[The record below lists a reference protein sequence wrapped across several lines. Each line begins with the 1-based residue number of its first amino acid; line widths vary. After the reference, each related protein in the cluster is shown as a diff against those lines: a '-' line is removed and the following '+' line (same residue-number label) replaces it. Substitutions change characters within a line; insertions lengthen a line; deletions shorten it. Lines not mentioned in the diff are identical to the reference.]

1 MKKRHQ
7 VLLVLAILSVITFL
21 DRIAFST
28 AGERI
33 TKELGLSPVQWGWIL
48 GSFTLAYALF
58 EVPTGL
64 LGDKIGAKSVLIR
77 VVLWWSFFT
86 VLTGFSTGFVMLL
99 GIRFLFGIG
108 EAGAY
113 PNIAIALAKWFPAN
127 ERGQAQAII
136 WGASRLGAGLT
147 PLVVIPIQQRYGW
160 EASFYVLGF
169 VGVIWVIFWYFWHK
183 EDPTQAKDISKSE
196 LDEILAKR
204 QLDNHADKVPFRK
217 FLKSKNLW
225 FLMGM
230 YACYATGIYFFQT
243 WLPKYLQQGRGVSED
258 QLKYISSIAFLLAAF
273 GCFMGGFISDILVKK
288 YGKKWGRRI
297 VPMTGMGISGIFL
310 IISAL
315 TVNNTVAI
323 VLLSLGMAFMDVT
336 APVAWAV
343 SMDIG
348 GNRSGSISG
357 AMNSAG
363 LLVAYLNTVSFGYLV
378 TNFGYNFPVL
388 LLGVIVIIGAFLWLK
403 INAEE
408 TIEYRL

>member
-33 TKELGLSPVQWGWIL
+33 TKELGLTAVQWGWIL

-58 EVPTGL
+58 EIPTGL
-64 LGDKIGAKSVLIR
+64 LGDRIGAKSVLIR

-86 VLTGFSTGFVMLL
+86 ILTGFSTGFAMLL
-99 GIRFLFGIG
+99 VVRFLFGIG

-147 PLVVIPIQQRYGW
+147 PLVVIPIQQSYGW

-169 VGVIWVIFWYFWHK
+169 VGVIWVIFWQFWHK
-183 EDPTQAKDISKSE
+183 EEPTDAKDISADE
-196 LDEILAKR
+196 LKEILAKR
-204 QLDNHADKVPFRK
+204 QLDNHGAKTSIFK
-217 FLKSKNLW
+217 LLQNKNLGY
-225 FLMGM
+225 LMAM
-230 YACYATGIYFFQT
+230 YACYATGVYFFQT
-243 WLPKYLQQGRGVSED
+243 WLPKYLQQGRGVSENE
-258 QLKYISSIAFLLAAF
+258 LKLIGSAPFLLAAL
-273 GCFMGGFISDILVKK
+273 GCFLGGFLSDIAVKK

-297 VPMTGMGISGIFL
+297 VPIVGLGISGICL
-310 IISAL
+310 VVSAL
-315 TVNNTVAI
+315 TINNTIAI
-323 VLLSLGMAFMDVT
+323 ILLSLGMAFMDVT

-348 GNRSGSISG
+348 GTRSGSISG

-363 LLVAYLNTVSFGYLV
+363 LLAAYFSTVSFGYLA

-388 LLGVIVIIGAFLWLK
+388 LLGIIVMIGAFLWLK

-408 TIEYRL
+408 TI

>member
-33 TKELGLSPVQWGWIL
+33 TKELGLTAVQWGWIL

-86 VLTGFSTGFVMLL
+86 ILTGFSTGFAMLL
-99 GIRFLFGIG
+99 VVRFLFGIG

-169 VGVIWVIFWYFWHK
+169 VGVIWVILWQFWHK
-183 EDPTQAKDISKSE
+183 EEPTDAKDISADE
-196 LDEILAKR
+196 LKEILAKR
-204 QLDNHADKVPFRK
+204 QLDNHGAKTSIFK
-217 FLKSKNLW
+217 LLQNKNLGY
-225 FLMGM
+225 LMAM
-230 YACYATGIYFFQT
+230 YACYATGVYFFQT
-243 WLPKYLQQGRGVSED
+243 WLPKYLQQGRGVSENE
-258 QLKYISSIAFLLAAF
+258 LKLIGSAPFLLAAL
-273 GCFMGGFISDILVKK
+273 GCFLGGFLSDIAVKK

-297 VPMTGMGISGIFL
+297 VPIIGLGISGICL
-310 IISAL
+310 IVSAL
-315 TVNNTVAI
+315 TINNTVAI
-323 VLLSLGMAFMDVT
+323 ILLSLGMAFMDVT

-348 GNRSGSISG
+348 GTRSGSISG

-363 LLVAYLNTVSFGYLV
+363 LLAAYFSTVSFGYLA

-388 LLGVIVIIGAFLWLK
+388 LLGIIVMIGAFLWLK

-408 TIEYRL
+408 TI

>member
-33 TKELGLSPVQWGWIL
+33 TKELGLTAVQWGWIL

-58 EVPTGL
+58 EIPTGL
-64 LGDKIGAKSVLIR
+64 LGDRIGAKSVLIR

-86 VLTGFSTGFVMLL
+86 ILTGFSTGFAMLL
-99 GIRFLFGIG
+99 VVRFLFGIG

-147 PLVVIPIQQRYGW
+147 PLVVIPIQQHYGW

-169 VGVIWVIFWYFWHK
+169 VGVIWVIFWQFWHK
-183 EDPTQAKDISKSE
+183 EEPTDAKDISADE
-196 LDEILAKR
+196 LKEILAKR
-204 QLDNHADKVPFRK
+204 QLDNHGAKTSIFK
-217 FLKSKNLW
+217 LLQNKNLGY
-225 FLMGM
+225 LMAM
-230 YACYATGIYFFQT
+230 YACYATGVYFFQT
-243 WLPKYLQQGRGVSED
+243 WLPKYLQQGRGVSENE
-258 QLKYISSIAFLLAAF
+258 LKLIGSAPFLLAAL
-273 GCFMGGFISDILVKK
+273 GCFLGGFLSDIAVKK

-297 VPMTGMGISGIFL
+297 VPIVGLGISGICL
-310 IISAL
+310 IVSAL
-315 TVNNTVAI
+315 TINNTVAI
-323 VLLSLGMAFMDVT
+323 ILLSLGMAFMDVT

-348 GNRSGSISG
+348 GTRSGSISG

-363 LLVAYLNTVSFGYLV
+363 LLAAYFSTVSFGYLA

-388 LLGVIVIIGAFLWLK
+388 LLGIIVMIGAFLWLK

-408 TIEYRL
+408 TI

>member
-33 TKELGLSPVQWGWIL
+33 TKELGLTAVQWGWIL

-58 EVPTGL
+58 EIPTGL
-64 LGDKIGAKSVLIR
+64 LGDRIGAKSVLIR

-86 VLTGFSTGFVMLL
+86 ILTGFSTGFAMLL
-99 GIRFLFGIG
+99 VVRFLFGIG

-169 VGVIWVIFWYFWHK
+169 VGLIWVIFWQFWHK
-183 EDPTQAKDISKSE
+183 EEPTDAKDISADE
-196 LDEILAKR
+196 LKEILAKR
-204 QLDNHADKVPFRK
+204 QLDNHGAKTSIFK
-217 FLKSKNLW
+217 LLQNKNLGY
-225 FLMGM
+225 LMAM
-230 YACYATGIYFFQT
+230 YACYATGVYFFQT
-243 WLPKYLQQGRGVSED
+243 WLPKYLQQGRGVTENE
-258 QLKYISSIAFLLAAF
+258 LKLIGSAPFLLAAL
-273 GCFMGGFISDILVKK
+273 GCFLGGFLSDIAVKK

-297 VPMTGMGISGIFL
+297 VPIIGLGISGICL
-310 IISAL
+310 VVSAL
-315 TVNNTVAI
+315 TINNTVAI
-323 VLLSLGMAFMDVT
+323 ILLSLGMAFMDVT

-348 GNRSGSISG
+348 GTRSGSISG

-363 LLVAYLNTVSFGYLV
+363 LLAAYFSTVSFGYLA

-388 LLGVIVIIGAFLWLK
+388 LLGIIVMIGAFLWLK
-403 INAEE
+403 INPEE
-408 TIEYRL
+408 TI

>member
-33 TKELGLSPVQWGWIL
+33 TKELGLTAVQWGWIL

-64 LGDKIGAKSVLIR
+64 LGDRIGAKSVLIR

-86 VLTGFSTGFVMLL
+86 ILTGFSTGFAMLL
-99 GIRFLFGIG
+99 VVRFLFGIG

-147 PLVVIPIQQRYGW
+147 PLVVIPIQQHYGW

-169 VGVIWVIFWYFWHK
+169 VGVIWVIFWQFWHK
-183 EDPTQAKDISKSE
+183 EEPTDAKDISADE
-196 LDEILAKR
+196 LKEILAKR
-204 QLDNHADKVPFRK
+204 QLDNHGAKTSIFK
-217 FLKSKNLW
+217 LLQNKNLGY
-225 FLMGM
+225 LMAM
-230 YACYATGIYFFQT
+230 YACYATGVYFFQT
-243 WLPKYLQQGRGVSED
+243 WLPKYLQQGRGVSENE
-258 QLKYISSIAFLLAAF
+258 LKLIGSAPFLLAAL
-273 GCFMGGFISDILVKK
+273 GCFLGGFLSDIAVKK

-297 VPMTGMGISGIFL
+297 VPIIGLGISGICL
-310 IISAL
+310 VVSAL
-315 TVNNTVAI
+315 TINNTIAI
-323 VLLSLGMAFMDVT
+323 ILLSLGMAFMDVT

-348 GNRSGSISG
+348 GTRSGSISG

-363 LLVAYLNTVSFGYLV
+363 LLAAYFSTVSFGYLA

-388 LLGVIVIIGAFLWLK
+388 LLGIIVMIGAFLWLK

-408 TIEYRL
+408 TI

>member
-33 TKELGLSPVQWGWIL
+33 TKELGLTAVQWGWIL

-58 EVPTGL
+58 EIPTGL
-64 LGDKIGAKSVLIR
+64 LGDRIGAKSVLIR

-86 VLTGFSTGFVMLL
+86 ILTGFSTGFAMLL
-99 GIRFLFGIG
+99 VVRFLFGIG

-169 VGVIWVIFWYFWHK
+169 VGVIWVIFWQFWHK
-183 EDPTQAKDISKSE
+183 EEPTDAKDISADE
-196 LDEILAKR
+196 LKEILAKR
-204 QLDNHADKVPFRK
+204 QLDNHGAKTSIFK
-217 FLKSKNLW
+217 LLQNKNLGY
-225 FLMGM
+225 LMAM
-230 YACYATGIYFFQT
+230 YACYATGVYFFQT
-243 WLPKYLQQGRGVSED
+243 WLPKYLQQGRGVSENE
-258 QLKYISSIAFLLAAF
+258 LKLIGSAPFLLAAL
-273 GCFMGGFISDILVKK
+273 GCFLGGFLSDIAVKK

-297 VPMTGMGISGIFL
+297 VPIVGLGISGICL
-310 IISAL
+310 VVSAL
-315 TVNNTVAI
+315 TMNNTIAI
-323 VLLSLGMAFMDVT
+323 ILLSLGMAFMDVT

-348 GNRSGSISG
+348 GTRSGSISG

-363 LLVAYLNTVSFGYLV
+363 LLAAYFSTVSFGYLA

-388 LLGVIVIIGAFLWLK
+388 LLGIIVMIGAFLWLK
-403 INAEE
+403 INPEE
-408 TIEYRL
+408 TI

>member
-33 TKELGLSPVQWGWIL
+33 TKELGLTAVQWGWIL

-58 EVPTGL
+58 EIPTGL
-64 LGDKIGAKSVLIR
+64 LGDRIGAKSVLIR

-86 VLTGFSTGFVMLL
+86 ILTGFSTGFAMLL
-99 GIRFLFGIG
+99 VVRFLFGIG

-147 PLVVIPIQQRYGW
+147 PLVVIPIQQHYGW

-169 VGVIWVIFWYFWHK
+169 VGVIWVIFWQFWHK
-183 EDPTQAKDISKSE
+183 EEPTDAKDISADE
-196 LDEILAKR
+196 LKEILAKR
-204 QLDNHADKVPFRK
+204 QLDNHGAKTSIFK
-217 FLKSKNLW
+217 LLQNKNLGY
-225 FLMGM
+225 LMAM
-230 YACYATGIYFFQT
+230 YACYATGVYFFQT
-243 WLPKYLQQGRGVSED
+243 WLPKYLQQGRGVSENE
-258 QLKYISSIAFLLAAF
+258 LKLIGSAPFLLAAL
-273 GCFMGGFISDILVKK
+273 GCFLGGFLSDIAVKK

-297 VPMTGMGISGIFL
+297 VPIVGLGISGICL
-310 IISAL
+310 VVSAL
-315 TVNNTVAI
+315 TINNTVAI
-323 VLLSLGMAFMDVT
+323 ILLSLGMAFMDVT

-348 GNRSGSISG
+348 GTRSGSISG

-363 LLVAYLNTVSFGYLV
+363 LLAAYFSTVSFGYLA

-388 LLGVIVIIGAFLWLK
+388 LLGIIVMIGAFLWLK
-403 INAEE
+403 INSEE
-408 TIEYRL
+408 TI

>member
-33 TKELGLSPVQWGWIL
+33 TKELGLTAVQWGWIL

-58 EVPTGL
+58 EIPTGL
-64 LGDKIGAKSVLIR
+64 LGDRIGAKSVLIR

-86 VLTGFSTGFVMLL
+86 ILTGFSTGFAMLL
-99 GIRFLFGIG
+99 VVRFLFGIG

-169 VGVIWVIFWYFWHK
+169 VGLIWVIFWQFWHK
-183 EDPTQAKDISKSE
+183 EEPTDAKDISADE
-196 LDEILAKR
+196 LKEILAKR
-204 QLDNHADKVPFRK
+204 QLDNHGAKTSIFK
-217 FLKSKNLW
+217 LLQNKNLGY
-225 FLMGM
+225 LMAM
-230 YACYATGIYFFQT
+230 YACYATGVYFFQT
-243 WLPKYLQQGRGVSED
+243 WLPKYLQQGRGVSENE
-258 QLKYISSIAFLLAAF
+258 LKLIGSAPFLLAAL
-273 GCFMGGFISDILVKK
+273 GCFLGGFLSDIAVKK

-297 VPMTGMGISGIFL
+297 VPIVGLGISGICL
-310 IISAL
+310 VVSAL
-315 TVNNTVAI
+315 TINNTIAI
-323 VLLSLGMAFMDVT
+323 ILLSLGMAFMDVT

-348 GNRSGSISG
+348 GTRSGSISG

-363 LLVAYLNTVSFGYLV
+363 LLAAYFSTVSFGYLA

-388 LLGVIVIIGAFLWLK
+388 LLGIIVMIGAFLWLK

-408 TIEYRL
+408 TI

>member
-33 TKELGLSPVQWGWIL
+33 TKELGLTAVQWGWIL

-86 VLTGFSTGFVMLL
+86 ILTGFSTGFAMLL
-99 GIRFLFGIG
+99 VVRFLFGIG

-169 VGVIWVIFWYFWHK
+169 VGVIWVIFWQFWHK
-183 EDPTQAKDISKSE
+183 EEPTDAKDISADE
-196 LDEILAKR
+196 LKEILAKR
-204 QLDNHADKVPFRK
+204 QLDNHGAKTSIFK
-217 FLKSKNLW
+217 LLQNNNLGY
-225 FLMGM
+225 LMAM
-230 YACYATGIYFFQT
+230 YACYATGVYFFQT
-243 WLPKYLQQGRGVSED
+243 WLPKYLQQGRGVSENE
-258 QLKYISSIAFLLAAF
+258 LKLIGSAPFLLAAL
-273 GCFMGGFISDILVKK
+273 GCFLGGFLSDIAVKK

-297 VPMTGMGISGIFL
+297 VPIVGLGISGVCL
-310 IISAL
+310 IVSAL
-315 TVNNTVAI
+315 TINNTVAI
-323 VLLSLGMAFMDVT
+323 ILLSLGMAFMDVT

-348 GNRSGSISG
+348 GTRIGTISG
-357 AMNSAG
+357 VMDAAG
-363 LLVAYLNTVSFGYLV
+363 LLAAYFSTVSFGYLG

-388 LLGVIVIIGAFLWLK
+388 LLGIIVMIGAFLWLK

-408 TIEYRL
+408 TI

>member
-7 VLLVLAILSVITFL
+7 VLLVLAILSIITFL

-33 TKELGLSPVQWGWIL
+33 TKELDLSAVQWGWIL

-58 EVPTGL
+58 EIPTGL
-64 LGDKIGAKSVLIR
+64 LGDKMGAKSVLIR
-77 VVLWWSFFT
+77 VVLWWSLFT
-86 VLTGFSTGFVMLL
+86 ILTGFATGFVSLL
-99 GIRFLFGIG
+99 VIRFLFGIG

-113 PNIAIALAKWFPAN
+113 PNMAITVAKWFPAN

-136 WGASRLGAGLT
+136 WGASRIGAGLT
-147 PLVVIPIQQRYGW
+147 PFLVIPIQQKFGW
-160 EASFYVLGF
+160 QASFYVLGG
-169 VGVIWVIFWYFWHK
+169 VGVIWVIFWQLWHK
-183 EDPTQAKDISKSE
+183 EDPTEANDIAENE
-196 LDEILAKR
+196 LADILKNR
-204 QLDNHADKVPFRK
+204 QLSSHSGDVSIFKLLNN
-217 FLKSKNLW
+217 KNLW
-225 FLMGM
+225 YLMAM
-230 YACYATGIYFFQT
+230 YACYATGVYFFQS
-243 WLPKYLQQGRGVSED
+243 WLPKYLQQGRGISED
-258 QLKYISSIAFLLAAF
+258 QLKYISAAPFLLATI
-273 GCFMGGFISDILVKK
+273 GCFLGGFLSDILVKK

-297 VPMTGMGISGIFL
+297 VPIVGLGVSGVFL
-310 IISAL
+310 IVSAL

-323 VLLSLGMAFMDVT
+323 ILLSIGMAFMDVT

-348 GNRSGSISG
+348 GTRSGSISG

-363 LLVAYLNTVSFGYLV
+363 LLAAYCSTVSFGYLA

-388 LLGVIVIIGAFLWLK
+388 LLGIVVIIGAFLWLK

-408 TIEYRL
+408 TI

>member
-33 TKELGLSPVQWGWIL
+33 TKELGLTAVQWGWIL

-58 EVPTGL
+58 EIPTGL
-64 LGDKIGAKSVLIR
+64 LGDRIGAKSVLIR

-86 VLTGFSTGFVMLL
+86 ILTGFSTGFAMLL
-99 GIRFLFGIG
+99 VVRFLFGIG

-169 VGVIWVIFWYFWHK
+169 VGVIWVIFWQFWHK
-183 EDPTQAKDISKSE
+183 EEPTDAKDVSADE
-196 LDEILAKR
+196 LKEILAKR
-204 QLDNHADKVPFRK
+204 QLDNHGAKTSIFK
-217 FLKSKNLW
+217 LLQNNNLGY
-225 FLMGM
+225 LMAM
-230 YACYATGIYFFQT
+230 YACYATGVYFFQT
-243 WLPKYLQQGRGVSED
+243 WLPKYLQQGRGVSENE
-258 QLKYISSIAFLLAAF
+258 LKLIGSAPFLLAAL
-273 GCFMGGFISDILVKK
+273 GCFLGGFLSDIAVKK

-297 VPMTGMGISGIFL
+297 VPIVGLGISGVCL
-310 IISAL
+310 IVSAL
-315 TVNNTVAI
+315 TINNTVAI
-323 VLLSLGMAFMDVT
+323 ILLSLGMAFMDVT

-348 GNRSGSISG
+348 GTRSGSISG

-363 LLVAYLNTVSFGYLV
+363 LLAAYFSTVSFGYLA

-388 LLGVIVIIGAFLWLK
+388 LLGIIVMIGAFLWLK

-408 TIEYRL
+408 TI

>member
-33 TKELGLSPVQWGWIL
+33 TKELGLTAVQWGWIL

-58 EVPTGL
+58 EIPTGL
-64 LGDKIGAKSVLIR
+64 LGDRIGAKSVLIR

-86 VLTGFSTGFVMLL
+86 ILTGFSTGFAMLL
-99 GIRFLFGIG
+99 VVRFLFGIG

-147 PLVVIPIQQRYGW
+147 PLVVIPIQQHYGW

-169 VGVIWVIFWYFWHK
+169 VGVIWVIFWQFWHK
-183 EDPTQAKDISKSE
+183 EEPTDAKDISADE
-196 LDEILAKR
+196 LKEILAKR
-204 QLDNHADKVPFRK
+204 QLDNHGAKTSIFK
-217 FLKSKNLW
+217 LLQNKNLGY
-225 FLMGM
+225 LMAM
-230 YACYATGIYFFQT
+230 YACYATGVYFFQT
-243 WLPKYLQQGRGVSED
+243 WLPKYLQQGRGVSENE
-258 QLKYISSIAFLLAAF
+258 LKLIGSAPFLLAAL
-273 GCFMGGFISDILVKK
+273 GCFLGGFLSDIAVKK

-297 VPMTGMGISGIFL
+297 VPIVGLGISGICL
-310 IISAL
+310 VVSAL
-315 TVNNTVAI
+315 TINNTIAI
-323 VLLSLGMAFMDVT
+323 ILLSLGMAFMDVT

-348 GNRSGSISG
+348 GTRSGSISG

-363 LLVAYLNTVSFGYLV
+363 LLAAYFSTVSFGYLA

-388 LLGVIVIIGAFLWLK
+388 LLGVIVMIGAFLWLK

-408 TIEYRL
+408 TI

>member
-33 TKELGLSPVQWGWIL
+33 TKELGLTAVQWGWIL

-58 EVPTGL
+58 EIPTGL
-64 LGDKIGAKSVLIR
+64 LGDRIGAKSVLIR

-86 VLTGFSTGFVMLL
+86 ILTGFSTGFAMLL
-99 GIRFLFGIG
+99 VVRFLFGIG

-147 PLVVIPIQQRYGW
+147 PLVVIPIQQSYGW

-169 VGVIWVIFWYFWHK
+169 VGVIWVIFWHFWHK
-183 EDPTQAKDISKSE
+183 EEPTEAKDISADE
-196 LDEILAKR
+196 LKEILAKR
-204 QLDNHADKVPFRK
+204 QLDNHGAKTSIFK
-217 FLKSKNLW
+217 LLQNKNLGY
-225 FLMGM
+225 LMAM
-230 YACYATGIYFFQT
+230 YACYATGVYFFQT
-243 WLPKYLQQGRGVSED
+243 WLPKYLQQGRGVSENE
-258 QLKYISSIAFLLAAF
+258 LKLIGSAPFLLAAL
-273 GCFMGGFISDILVKK
+273 GCFLGGFLSDIAVKK

-297 VPMTGMGISGIFL
+297 VPIIGLGISGICL

-315 TVNNTVAI
+315 TINNTVAI
-323 VLLSLGMAFMDVT
+323 ILLSLGMAFMDVT

-348 GNRSGSISG
+348 GTRSGSISG

-363 LLVAYLNTVSFGYLV
+363 LLAAYFSTVSFGYLA

-388 LLGVIVIIGAFLWLK
+388 LLGIIVMIGAFLWLK
-403 INAEE
+403 INPEE
-408 TIEYRL
+408 TI

>member
-33 TKELGLSPVQWGWIL
+33 TKELGLTAVQWGWIL

-58 EVPTGL
+58 EIPTGL
-64 LGDKIGAKSVLIR
+64 LGDRIGAKSVLIR

-86 VLTGFSTGFVMLL
+86 ILTGFSTGFAMLL
-99 GIRFLFGIG
+99 VVRFLFGIG

-147 PLVVIPIQQRYGW
+147 PLVVIPIQQHYGW

-169 VGVIWVIFWYFWHK
+169 VGVIWVIFWQFWHK
-183 EDPTQAKDISKSE
+183 EEPTDAKDISADE
-196 LDEILAKR
+196 LKEILAKR
-204 QLDNHADKVPFRK
+204 QLDNHGAKTSIFK
-217 FLKSKNLW
+217 LLQNKNLGY
-225 FLMGM
+225 LMAM
-230 YACYATGIYFFQT
+230 YACYATGVYFFQT
-243 WLPKYLQQGRGVSED
+243 WLPKYLQQGRGVSENE
-258 QLKYISSIAFLLAAF
+258 LKLIGSAPFLLAAL
-273 GCFMGGFISDILVKK
+273 GCFLGGFLSDIAVKK

-297 VPMTGMGISGIFL
+297 VPIVGLGISGICL

-315 TVNNTVAI
+315 TINNTVAI
-323 VLLSLGMAFMDVT
+323 ILLSLGMAFMDVT

-348 GNRSGSISG
+348 GTRSGSISG

-363 LLVAYLNTVSFGYLV
+363 LLAAYFSTVSFGYLA

-388 LLGVIVIIGAFLWLK
+388 LLGIIVMIGAFLWLK

-408 TIEYRL
+408 TI

>member
-33 TKELGLSPVQWGWIL
+33 TKELGLTAVQWGWIL

-58 EVPTGL
+58 EIPTGL
-64 LGDKIGAKSVLIR
+64 LGDRIGAKSVLIR

-86 VLTGFSTGFVMLL
+86 ILTGFSTGFAMLL
-99 GIRFLFGIG
+99 VVRFLFGIG

-169 VGVIWVIFWYFWHK
+169 VGVIWVIFWQFWHK
-183 EDPTQAKDISKSE
+183 EEPTDAKDISADE
-196 LDEILAKR
+196 LKEILAKR
-204 QLDNHADKVPFRK
+204 QLDNHGAKTSIFK
-217 FLKSKNLW
+217 LLQNKNLGY
-225 FLMGM
+225 LMAM
-230 YACYATGIYFFQT
+230 YACYATGVYFFQT
-243 WLPKYLQQGRGVSED
+243 WLPKYLQQGRGVSENE
-258 QLKYISSIAFLLAAF
+258 LKLIGSAPFLLAAL
-273 GCFMGGFISDILVKK
+273 GCFLGGFLSDIAVKK

-297 VPMTGMGISGIFL
+297 VPIVGLGISGICL
-310 IISAL
+310 VVSAL
-315 TVNNTVAI
+315 TINNTIAI
-323 VLLSLGMAFMDVT
+323 ILLSLGMAFMDVT

-348 GNRSGSISG
+348 GTRSGSISG

-363 LLVAYLNTVSFGYLV
+363 LLAAYFSTVSFGYLA

-388 LLGVIVIIGAFLWLK
+388 LLGIIVMIGAFLWLK

-408 TIEYRL
+408 TI